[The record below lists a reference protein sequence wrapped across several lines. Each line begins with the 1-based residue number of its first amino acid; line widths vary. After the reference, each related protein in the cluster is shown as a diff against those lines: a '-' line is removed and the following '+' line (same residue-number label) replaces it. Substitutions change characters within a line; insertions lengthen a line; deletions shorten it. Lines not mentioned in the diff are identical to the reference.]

1 MVVTQ
6 PTALTAT
13 YNAVS
18 PGCSGGLGSITVTGA
33 GGTPAY
39 SYTLNPGAV
48 ASPTGIFTG
57 LATGLYSITVT
68 DANLCETI
76 ITGINITAGSA
87 ITAECTYK
95 HQCKLCRRAIMAQP
109 PSAV

>member
-68 DANLCETI
+68 DANLCGNHHNRYKHNRRQCDNSES
-76 ITGINITAGSA
+76 IN
-87 ITAECTYK
+87 E
-95 HQCKLCRRAIMAQP
+95 HQCKLCRWQ
-109 PSAV
+109 